1 MSDGREKRTRLM
13 KRGVQV
19 VFTIAWLP
27 IVWLFLSASAGRA
40 LAAIVP
46 VAWMV
51 QLFLALVSLLLIL
64 LAYRALSSLVEKIFD
79 AD

>member
-13 KRGVQV
+13 KRGLQV

-27 IVWLFLSASAGRA
+27 IVWLFLSAVAGRA

-46 VAWMV
+46 VTWVV
-51 QLFLALVSLLLIL
+51 QLFLASASLLLIFV
-64 LAYRALSSLVEKIFD
+64 AFRALSSLAEKIFNTD
-79 AD
+79 